1 VAEEEGEEEEKW
13 QFQSVM
19 LLRSKRKKCY
29 VAIFKLSQTCL

>member
-19 LLRSKRKKCY
+19 LLGSKRNKASFRCN
-29 VAIFKLSQTCL
+29 IC